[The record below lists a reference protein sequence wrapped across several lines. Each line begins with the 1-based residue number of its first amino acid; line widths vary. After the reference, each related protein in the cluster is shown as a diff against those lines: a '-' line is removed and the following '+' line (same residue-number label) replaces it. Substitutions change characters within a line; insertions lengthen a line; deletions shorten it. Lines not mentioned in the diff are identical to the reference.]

1 MQSISQIYYRFK
13 TCKRIQYLVFGLAVS
28 LCTVPVNGASVDV
41 LSQSD
46 VQTYKNIFEAHQK
59 GNYLKAK
66 QLSGKL
72 KNHLLDG
79 YILYD
84 RFYSSKYQ
92 TKQSEIENWLKK
104 YSYLPIADEV
114 YKLGEKKKFKLKIK
128 KPKSILHGGQTNACT
143 SVRRDEPIDL
153 LKQRQFSDLKG
164 PQKTEAQKLFQKLTK
179 LIENGRTLPAR
190 QLIESRQFYNAIPQ
204 QDRALAQ
211 TALAFSYFL
220 DREYDMAIKQAKNA
234 IKNAQKPIP
243 LAYWTAGLTQ
253 WQREEYASAEKYF
266 SQITIMENANSL
278 LRASAGFWTARANLK
293 IGKYNKIGDYLEIAS
308 QEPQTFYGM
317 LAVRMMGLDLTHH
330 NDNLPQTTVTQLN
343 NPALKR
349 FYALNQVGH
358 KQLAGKELA
367 QLYLKSNDKE
377 RAILKNI
384 SQQNNFAEQ
393 LNRLIKLYSDDTE
406 YFPLPNWKP
415 TNGWKTDKA
424 LVYAFVRQESCFDY
438 NATSKVGAKGLMQLM
453 PATAKA
459 MAKQA
464 KLKWNAYNMYA
475 ISYNLALGQQYIRY
489 LLNLPAVSNNLI
501 YLAVAY
507 NGGPGNLIKWKKK
520 TNYPTDALV
529 FIESIP
535 SRETR
540 AFVERILVNYWV
552 YRALMNR
559 SLTSMDLV
567 ISGQWPMYEPY
578 NLEQGKTRKLH

>member
-1 MQSISQIYYRFK
+1 DRYFSTHYR
-13 TCKRIQYLVFGLAVS
+13 TS
-28 LCTVPVNGASVDV
+28 
-41 LSQSD
+41 
-46 VQTYKNIFEAHQK
+46 
-59 GNYLKAK
+59 
-66 QLSGKL
+66 
-72 KNHLLDG
+72 
-79 YILYD
+79 
-84 RFYSSKYQ
+84 
-92 TKQSEIENWLKK
+92 QSEIESWLKK
-104 YSYLPIADEV
+104 YKHLPIADEI
-114 YKLGEKKKFKLKIK
+114 YRLGEKKKFKLKSK
-128 KPKSILHGGQTNACT
+128 KPKSILHGGQTHACT

-153 LKQRQFSDLKG
+153 LKRRIFSELKDLQKKEALQLFRQ
-164 PQKTEAQKLFQKLTK
+164 
-179 LIENGRTLPAR
+179 LIKYIEDGRTLPAR
-190 QLIESRQFYNAIPQ
+190 KLIESKQFQRTIPQ
-204 QDRALAQ
+204 QDIALAQ
-211 TALAFSYFL
+211 TALSFSYFL
-220 DREYDMAIKQAKNA
+220 DREYNMAFKQVKNA
-234 IKNAQKPIP
+234 IQNAKTPIP

-253 WQREEYASAEKYF
+253 WQREEYESAEKYF
-266 SQITIMENANSL
+266 SKITTLDNANSL
-278 LRASAGFWTARANLK
+278 LRASAGFWSARANLK
-293 IGKYNKIGDYLEIAS
+293 IGEYTKIGDYLEIAS

-349 FYALNQVGH
+349 FYALNQIGN

-367 QLYLKSNDKE
+367 QLYLKSNDMEK
-377 RAILKNI
+377 AILKNI
-384 SQQNNFAEQ
+384 AKQNDFDTQ
-393 LNRLIKLYSDDTE
+393 LNRLIKLYSDNTE

-415 TNGWKTDKA
+415 TGGWKSDKA

-453 PATAKA
+453 PYTAKA

-464 KLKWNAYNMYA
+464 GLKWNAYNMYA

-567 ISGQWPMYEPY
+567 ISEQWPMYEPY